1 VGDLLC
7 YAIVGNLEIVG
18 LQIVNHVAM
27 SIAHGHRRVHQCDLH
42 FDLGLRVLGR
52 HLDFDAGF
60 GREGASRG
68 LRAGRHASQSQKSD
82 SRGHQAAPWAHKT

>member
-1 VGDLLC
+1 MC

-60 GREGASRG
+60 RREGARRG
-68 LRAGRHASQSQKSD
+68 LRVGRHASQREKSD
-82 SRGHQAAPWAHKT
+82 RRGQEAAPLAQET